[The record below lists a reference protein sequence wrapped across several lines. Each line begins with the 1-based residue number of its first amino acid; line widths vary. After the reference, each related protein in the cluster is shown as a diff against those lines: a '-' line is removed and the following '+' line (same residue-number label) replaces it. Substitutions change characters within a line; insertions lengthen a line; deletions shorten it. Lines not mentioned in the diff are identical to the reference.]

1 MNNENFITFDSGF
14 QQNWKEC
21 PFMKNYDIDQVLEWF
36 DMEDSDVNNAKI
48 EFVDI
53 DELLDSY
60 EQGEQ
65 NCHS

>member
-1 MNNENFITFDSGF
+1 
-14 QQNWKEC
+14 
-21 PFMKNYDIDQVLEWF
+21 MKNYDIDQVLEWF
-36 DMEDSDVNNAKI
+36 DMEDSDVDNAKI